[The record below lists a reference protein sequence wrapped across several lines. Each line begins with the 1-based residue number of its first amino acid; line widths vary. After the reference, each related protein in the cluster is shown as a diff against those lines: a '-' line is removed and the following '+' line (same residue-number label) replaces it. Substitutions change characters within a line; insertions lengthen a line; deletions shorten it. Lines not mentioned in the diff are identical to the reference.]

1 MENQRRIA
9 VVGVVLEH
17 REESA
22 DRVNDILSTY
32 GHLVVGRMGIPYREK
47 GIAVIS
53 LIVDGTTDE
62 ISSMTGKL
70 GNIPGVKV
78 RSAVTV

>member
-1 MENQRRIA
+1 MEMQRRIA
-9 VVGVVLEH
+9 VVGLVIAN
-17 REESA
+17 REEA
-22 DRVNDILSTY
+22 ANRVNEVLTQY
-32 GHLVVGRMGIPYREK
+32 GTLIVGRMGIPYREK
-47 GIAVIS
+47 HISIIS

-70 GNIPGVKV
+70 GNIRGVKV

>member
-1 MENQRRIA
+1 
-9 VVGVVLEH
+9 
-17 REESA
+17 
-22 DRVNDILSTY
+22 
-32 GHLVVGRMGIPYREK
+32 MGIPYREK

>member
-9 VVGVVLEH
+9 VVGVVLEN